1 MEMLMGISKDQFSE
15 DEIAKLRTH
24 RDNQSDARLKIRFI
38 ALLMIAEDVELKTI
52 ACVIGKSIIIIE
64 NWLFQYIT
72 KGINSLDVFQYK
84 PKQSYL
90 TSEQIDQVVSWA
102 KETNPA
108 KIKEVREFIKDHFD
122 IDYSCEAVRKLL
134 KKNGLKVLRPKVV
147 PGNPPSEDVQ
157 KKTVEKYFEM
167 KQTSE
172 PGTVFLF
179 GDGMH
184 LIHQNIPGLC
194 WGDPKDPPVLKTNTG
209 RQRLNILGAYNPD
222 THSFVHLTGEENCN
236 AEKVIEYFDVII
248 KSYWKAPSIVLI
260 LDNAKYF
267 KAKIVSEW
275 LEDHPKLKV
284 EFLPPYAP
292 NLNLIERFWRFVKE
306 HLVKNTYYKKY
317 KTFRAK
323 VFQFINHIDEHVN
336 ELKTLMVEKFE
347 IVKVKA

>member
-1 MEMLMGISKDQFSE
+1 MFK
-15 DEIAKLRTH
+15 
-24 RDNQSDARLKIRFI
+24 
-38 ALLMIAEDVELKTI
+38 
-52 ACVIGKSIIIIE
+52 
-64 NWLFQYIT
+64 
-72 KGINSLDVFQYK
+72 
-84 PKQSYL
+84 
-90 TSEQIDQVVSWA
+90 
-102 KETNPA
+102 
-108 KIKEVREFIKDHFD
+108 
-122 IDYSCEAVRKLL
+122 
-134 KKNGLKVLRPKVV
+134 
-147 PGNPPSEDVQ
+147 

-222 THSFVHLTGEENCN
+222 THSFVPLTGEENCN
-236 AEKVIEYFDVII
+236 AEKVIEYFNVII
-248 KSYWKAPSIVLI
+248 KSYRKAPSIVLI

>member
-1 MEMLMGISKDQFSE
+1 MGISKYQFSE

-24 RDNQSDARLKIRFI
+24 RNNQSDARLKIRFI

-52 ACVIGKSIIIIE
+52 ACAIGKSIITIE
-64 NWLFQYIT
+64 NWFFQYIT

-90 TSEQIDQVVSWA
+90 TSEQIDQVVSWV
-102 KETNPA
+102 KEANPA

-122 IDYSCEAVRKLL
+122 IAYSCEAVRKLL

-209 RQRLNILGAYNPD
+209 RQRL
-222 THSFVHLTGEENCN
+222 SFV
-236 AEKVIEYFDVII
+236 
-248 KSYWKAPSIVLI
+248 
-260 LDNAKYF
+260 F
-267 KAKIVSEW
+267 K
-275 LEDHPKLKV
+275 LC
-284 EFLPPYAP
+284 F
-292 NLNLIERFWRFVKE
+292 
-306 HLVKNTYYKKY
+306 
-317 KTFRAK
+317 
-323 VFQFINHIDEHVN
+323 
-336 ELKTLMVEKFE
+336 
-347 IVKVKA
+347 

>member
-1 MEMLMGISKDQFSE
+1 MLMGISKYQFSE
-15 DEIAKLRTH
+15 DEIAKLRIH

-52 ACVIGKSIIIIE
+52 ACAIGKSIITIK
-64 NWLFQYIT
+64 NWLSQYIT
-72 KGINSLDVFQYK
+72 KGINSLDAFQYK

-90 TSEQIDQVVSWA
+90 TLEQIDQVVSWV

-122 IDYSCEAVRKLL
+122 IAYSCEAVRKLL
-134 KKNGLKVLRPKVV
+134 KKNGFKVLRPKVV

-248 KSYWKAPSIVLI
+248 KSYRKAPSIVLI

-275 LEDHPKLKV
+275 LEDHPKFKV

>member
-1 MEMLMGISKDQFSE
+1 MGISKYQFSE
-15 DEIAKLRTH
+15 AEIAKLRTY
-24 RDNQSDARLKIRFI
+24 RNNQSDVRLKIRFI
-38 ALLMIAEDVELKTI
+38 ALLMIAEGVELKTI
-52 ACVIGKSIIIIE
+52 ASAIGKSIITIE
-64 NWLFQYIT
+64 NWHFQYIT
-72 KGINSLDVFQYK
+72 KGINSLNDFQYK

-90 TSEQIDQVVSWA
+90 TSEQIDQVVSWV
-102 KETNPA
+102 KETNPG
-108 KIKEVREFIKDHFD
+108 KIKEVREFIKEHFEVA
-122 IDYSCEAVRKLL
+122 YTYEAVRKLL
-134 KKNGLKVLRPKVV
+134 KKNGLKFLRPKVV

-157 KKTVEKYFEM
+157 KESIKKYFEM

-222 THSFVHLTGEENCN
+222 THSFVHLTGEENCD
-236 AEKVIEYFDVII
+236 AERVIEYFDVII
-248 KSYWKAPSIVLI
+248 KSYWQAPSIVLI

-267 KAKIVSEW
+267 KAKIVSKW

-284 EFLPPYAP
+284 VFLPPYAP

-306 HLVKNTYYKKY
+306 HLVKT
-317 KTFRAK
+317 
-323 VFQFINHIDEHVN
+323 HITKN
-336 ELKTLMVEKFE
+336 IKRFELKCFNLSTTSTNMSMNWRH
-347 IVKVKA
+347 